1 MNTLKLYLR
10 SMKMLVRCQTEYPLS
25 FLLNTLSQLIML
37 GGEMLAVVL
46 LFDRFPS
53 LGQWTG
59 ENVLFF
65 FGLISTSFYLVE
77 FFCRGITNF
86 SPLVRSGALDHMLLR
101 PRGVMTQVCCAAM
114 DPRRIGALAVGAA
127 ALAAGA
133 WGSGVVWTVGK
144 GVLLLE
150 SIACGSALVAG
161 LFLIEAVCCLYAV
174 RSPEAVNVL
183 TYGGRSACQYPIDIY
198 PRPLRVLFV
207 CVAPFALTTHAPA
220 AYILEK
226 PLLGLPGWA
235 AYVVPLAGAA
245 FLTLM
250 YFVFRRALKDYRS
263 TGS

>member
-133 WGSGVVWTVGK
+133 RGSGVVWTVGK
-144 GVLLLE
+144 GVVLLE
-150 SIACGSALVAG
+150 SIACGSALVEAG
-161 LFLIEAVCCLYAV
+161 CDAAEKEIAGRMPGLYLTDRFSPGYGDLPLTVQQSLCGALDVTRRLGVSLTDTCLMNPQKTVTAIIGLADRPQMARIRGCAYCMMNKTCAL
-174 RSPEAVNVL
+174 RK
-183 TYGGRSACQYPIDIY
+183 GGKRCGD
-198 PRPLRVLFV
+198 
-207 CVAPFALTTHAPA
+207 
-220 AYILEK
+220 
-226 PLLGLPGWA
+226 
-235 AYVVPLAGAA
+235 
-245 FLTLM
+245 
-250 YFVFRRALKDYRS
+250 
-263 TGS
+263 